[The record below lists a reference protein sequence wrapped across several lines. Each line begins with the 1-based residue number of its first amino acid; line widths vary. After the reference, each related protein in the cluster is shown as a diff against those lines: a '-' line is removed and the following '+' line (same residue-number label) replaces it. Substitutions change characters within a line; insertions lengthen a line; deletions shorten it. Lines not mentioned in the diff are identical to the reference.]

1 MINEVLLRYFN
12 SSRKNQALNLLEK
25 KYKALILRIS
35 HLSPVTPSMQS
46 QYPIALQVPL
56 TQLVLL
62 QIPKKYIKTQYHCFT
77 LFFKI
82 FPKRKYFRNFVM
94 VSL

>member
-1 MINEVLLRYFN
+1 MMNEVLLRYFN

-62 QIPKKYIKTQYHCFT
+62 QIPKKYIKTQYH
-77 LFFKI
+77 LFHIAIQNISKKEI
-82 FPKRKYFRNFVM
+82 F
-94 VSL
+94 